1 MPVLALDHLRK
12 AFGELVAVEDVGFA
26 VEAGEVFGLLGPNGA
41 GKSTTV
47 AMACGLLEPDR
58 GTVEIDGERLT
69 PANRALRKKLGVVPQ
84 ELAIYPELT
93 ARQNLRFFGK
103 LYGLRGTLLDERVAD
118 ALDRTGLTNRADD
131 RSDHYSGGM
140 KRRLN
145 FGCGLLHRPD
155 LLILDEPTVGVDP
168 QSRSHLLDSV
178 RRLADE
184 GMAVIYV
191 SHYMEEVEEVCGRVA
206 VIDAGRVLAL
216 DTLDAL
222 LGRMS
227 STLRLRVCAPQFTV
241 PAPFRGVVE
250 VVQAQTEA
258 CAGEGGEC
266 VLAIDRDKLDAD
278 TTLAGTLAALLA
290 HLKDT
295 GVRLES
301 VQTSEPSLER
311 LFLELTGNTLRD

>member
-1 MPVLALDHLRK
+1 MPAPVLELDHLRK
-12 AFGELVAVEDVGFA
+12 AFGDHVAVADVGFDVA
-26 VEAGEVFGLLGPNGA
+26 AGEVFGLLGPNGA

-47 AMACGLLEPDR
+47 SMACGLLEPDA
-58 GTVEIDGERLT
+58 GTVAVDGTRLT
-69 PANRALRKKLGVVPQ
+69 PGDRGLRRKLGVVPQ
-84 ELAIYPELT
+84 DLAIYPELN

-103 LYGLRGTLLDERVAD
+103 LYGLRGTLLDGRVAD
-118 ALDRTGLTNRADD
+118 ALERTGLTNRADD
-131 RSDHYSGGM
+131 RAETYSGGM

-168 QSRSHLLDSV
+168 QSRAHLLDSV
-178 RRLADE
+178 RRLASE

-206 VIDAGRVLAL
+206 VIDAGRVVAL

-222 LGRMS
+222 LGRMN
-227 STLRLRVCAPQFTV
+227 STLRLRIAAADFAV
-241 PAPFRGVVE
+241 PEPFRGVVDVE
-250 VVQAQTEA
+250 PRSGTESTL
-258 CAGEGGEC
+258 
-266 VLAIDRDKLDAD
+266 VIDRGKLDAT

-301 VQTSEPSLER
+301 VQTEEPNLER
-311 LFLELTGNTLRD
+311 LFIELTGNTLRD